1 MGLPPSLPPSH
12 PSPQPAPAEES
23 NAHLNQFILHSSL
36 DMLEKA
42 MWASPYMH
50 LRAIDRFNGQV
61 VHAFLTAGGTAF
73 LLLHDGSRGE
83 ESLLGFFKEVY
94 ELYVK
99 LLMNPFCEMDRPIVS
114 TAFET
119 RVRALERRWLR

>member
-1 MGLPPSLPPSH
+1 
-12 PSPQPAPAEES
+12 
-23 NAHLNQFILHSSL
+23 
-36 DMLEKA
+36 MLEKA
-42 MWASPYMH
+42 MWASPHMH

-73 LLLHDGSRGE
+73 LLLHDGSGGE
-83 ESLLGFFKEVY
+83 DSILGFFKGVY

-99 LLMNPFCEMDRPIVS
+99 LLMNPFCEMDLPIIS
-114 TAFET
+114 PAFES